1 MGSMIA
7 VRAAD
12 DTSLPV
18 YLAEPTG
25 IRRGSLVVIQEIF
38 GVNPYIRGVA
48 DQFAE
53 AGYVCYAPDLYHR
66 IEPGIELGYEAADVQ
81 RGLELKSQ
89 TGWDLPVM
97 DVQTCIATLLIDHRV
112 GVVGFCYGG
121 SLSWLSACRGYGM
134 EAAVCY
140 YGGQIAALLDKPAN
154 VPVQM
159 HFGDRDASIPPE
171 DVEKIRAFATDA
183 DIHVYE
189 GEHGFACHAR
199 GSHHPASAEAAN
211 ERTLAF
217 FARHVAKEETS

>member
-38 GVNPYIRGVA
+38 GVNPYIRSVA

-89 TGWDLPVM
+89 TGLDLPVM
-97 DVQTCIATLLIDHRV
+97 DVQTCVATLLIDHRV
-112 GVVGFCYGG
+112 WRDTDTTAIDQRIVHV
-121 SLSWLSACRGYGM
+121 
-134 EAAVCY
+134 AAVVDD
-140 YGGQIAALLDKPAN
+140 AV
-154 VPVQM
+154 VPLQ
-159 HFGDRDASIPPE
+159 R
-171 DVEKIRAFATDA
+171 RA
-183 DIHVYE
+183 
-189 GEHGFACHAR
+189 G
-199 GSHHPASAEAAN
+199 
-211 ERTLAF
+211 
-217 FARHVAKEETS
+217 